1 MRARSFDPRSFD
13 PRSFTLWPGGLV
25 GRVTLVLLASLG
37 LEFAGSTLLYEQT
50 AALVP
55 SAETLDALAGRL
67 ARSERALD
75 AAPSASRAKIAT
87 ALSGGGVTL
96 SWTADPVQANGAVP
110 LPLALLRGQM
120 VRLQP
125 DLQPTAVVLQAG
137 AKGTD
142 GLFRNVTGTLTLPD
156 GSTMLFRAERLLT
169 SGTNLYDLLLST
181 ALFAGGILL
190 ASAMVVRTL
199 AAPLRRLAVVAGA
212 IGHGGPVHVADRQG
226 PREVRQVARALNA
239 MQARITA
246 LVNDRT
252 EALAAVSHDLRTPI
266 ARLRLRV
273 ETLGPSDTVRAME
286 CDLAEME
293 QMIATVLAYLNGERD
308 PEDRRSLDLVSL
320 LETLVDDA
328 TDAGAAASYAG
339 PGRCRISARP
349 LEIKRALG
357 NLIENAIKYGALA
370 RVTLIHAPDLPSG
383 PAVLIRVDD
392 AGPGLPPAE
401 LERVFEPFRRVDT
414 SRNSGLGGIGLG
426 LAIVRRAVERDGG
439 RVVLQNRPEGGVRAE
454 VTLPVD

>member
-1 MRARSFDPRSFD
+1 MRARSFK
-13 PRSFTLWPGGLV
+13 PRSFTLWPSGLV

-67 ARSERALD
+67 SQSERALD
-75 AAPSASRAKIAT
+75 VVPLDIRAAVAT
-87 ALSGGGVTL
+87 ALSGNGVTL
-96 SWTADPVQANGAVP
+96 SWSADPADAGGEAP

-125 DLQPTAVVLQAG
+125 DLQRTAVALQTG
-137 AKGTD
+137 AKGAD

-156 GSTMLFRAERLLT
+156 GSTMRFRAERLLT
-169 SGTNLYDLLLST
+169 STTNLYDLLLST

-199 AAPLRRLAVVAGA
+199 AAPLRRLAVVAGE

-239 MQARITA
+239 MQARIAA
-246 LVNDRT
+246 LVSDRT

-266 ARLRLRV
+266 ARLRLRI
-273 ETLGPSDTVRAME
+273 ETLGASDTVRAME
-286 CDLAEME
+286 ADLAEME

-308 PEDRRSLDLVSL
+308 PEERRPIDLVSL

-328 TDAGAAASYAG
+328 TDAGATASYTG

-357 NLIENAIKYGALA
+357 NLIENAIKYGGLA
-370 RVTLIHAPDLPSG
+370 RVSLGDAPNG
-383 PAVLIRVDD
+383 PGDPTVLIRVDD
-392 AGPGLPPAE
+392 AGPGIPAAE
-401 LERVFEPFRRVDT
+401 LERVFEPFRRIDT
-414 SRNSGLGGIGLG
+414 SRNSGFGGIGLG

-439 RVVLQNRPEGGVRAE
+439 RVVLQNLPGGGVRAE
-454 VTLPVD
+454 VTLPVE

>member
-1 MRARSFDPRSFD
+1 MRPRSFK
-13 PRSFTLWPGGLV
+13 PRSFTRWPGGLV

-50 AALVP
+50 AALLP

-67 ARSERALD
+67 SRSERALD
-75 AAPSASRAKIAT
+75 AVPSDVRVRVAT
-87 ALSGGGVTL
+87 ALSGNGVTL
-96 SWTADPVQANGAVP
+96 NWSADPADAGGAAP
-110 LPLALLRGQM
+110 LSLALLRGQM

-125 DLQPTAVVLQAG
+125 ELQRTAVTLQAG

-142 GLFRNVTGTLTLPD
+142 GLLRNVSGTLTLPD
-156 GSTMLFRAERLLT
+156 GSTMRFRAERLLT
-169 SGTNLYDLLLST
+169 SSTNLYDLLLST

-199 AAPLRRLAVVAGA
+199 AAPLRRLAMVAGE

-246 LVNDRT
+246 LVSDRT

-266 ARLRLRV
+266 ARLRLRI
-273 ETLGPSDTVRAME
+273 ETLGGGDTVRAMDA
-286 CDLAEME
+286 DLVEME
-293 QMIATVLAYLNGERD
+293 QMIAAVLAYLHGERD
-308 PEDRRSLDLVSL
+308 PEERRPIDLVSL

-328 TDAGAAASYAG
+328 TDAGATASYTG
-339 PGRCRISARP
+339 PARCRISARP

-357 NLIENAIKYGALA
+357 NLVENAIKYGGLA
-370 RVTLIHAPDLPSG
+370 RVSLSDAPDLPRG

-392 AGPGLPPAE
+392 AGPGIPPEE
-401 LERVFEPFRRVDT
+401 LERVFEPFRRIDT

-426 LAIVRRAVERDGG
+426 LAIVRRAVGRDGG
-439 RVVLQNRPEGGVRAE
+439 RVVLQNLPEGGVRAE
-454 VTLPVD
+454 VTLPIE

>member
-1 MRARSFDPRSFD
+1 MRARSFK
-13 PRSFTLWPGGLV
+13 PRSFTLWPSGLV

-67 ARSERALD
+67 SQSERALD
-75 AAPSASRAKIAT
+75 AVPLDLRAGVAT
-87 ALSGGGVTL
+87 ALSGNGVTL
-96 SWTADPVQANGAVP
+96 SWSADPADAGGAAP

-125 DLQPTAVVLQAG
+125 DLQRTAVALQAG

-142 GLFRNVTGTLTLPD
+142 GLFRNVTGTLKLPD
-156 GSTMLFRAERLLT
+156 GSTMRFRAERLLT
-169 SGTNLYDLLLST
+169 STTNLYDLLLST

-199 AAPLRRLAVVAGA
+199 AAPLRRLAVVAGE
-212 IGHGGPVHVADRQG
+212 IGHGGPVHVEDRQG

-239 MQARITA
+239 MQARIAA
-246 LVNDRT
+246 LVSDRT

-266 ARLRLRV
+266 ARLRLRI
-273 ETLGPSDTVRAME
+273 ETLGPGDTVRAME
-286 CDLAEME
+286 ADLAEME

-308 PEDRRSLDLVSL
+308 PEERRPIDLVSL

-328 TDAGAAASYAG
+328 TDAGASASYTG

-357 NLIENAIKYGALA
+357 NLIENAIKYGGLA
-370 RVTLIHAPDLPSG
+370 RVSLGDAPNRPSD

-392 AGPGLPPAE
+392 AGPGIPAAE
-401 LERVFEPFRRVDT
+401 LERVFEPFRRIDT

-439 RVVLQNRPEGGVRAE
+439 RVVLQNLPGGGVRAE
-454 VTLPVD
+454 VTLPIE

>member
-1 MRARSFDPRSFD
+1 MMGLRS
-13 PRSFTLWPGGLV
+13 RSFTLWPSGLV

-55 SAETLDALAGRL
+55 TAETLDELAGRL
-67 ARSERALD
+67 VRSERVLSVV
-75 AAPSASRAKIAT
+75 PSETRARMAT
-87 ALSGGGVTL
+87 ALSGDGLTLGWSAVAVAEEGG
-96 SWTADPVQANGAVP
+96 SAP

-120 VRLQP
+120 VRLHP
-125 DLQPTAVVLQAG
+125 ALAPTAVALQAG
-137 AKGTD
+137 AQGTD
-142 GLFRNVTGTLTLPD
+142 GLFRNVAGTLQLED
-156 GSTMLFRAERLLT
+156 GSVMRFRAERLLST
-169 SGTNLYDLLLST
+169 STSLYDLLLST

-212 IGHGGPVHVADRQG
+212 IGRSGPVHVADRQG
-226 PREVRQVARALNA
+226 PREVREVARALNA
-239 MQARITA
+239 MQTRITT
-246 LVNDRT
+246 LVSDRT

-266 ARLRLRV
+266 ARLRLRI
-273 ETLGPSDTVRAME
+273 ETLEASDTVRAMDA
-286 CDLAEME
+286 DLAEME
-293 QMIATVLAYLNGERD
+293 QMIAAVLAYLNGESD
-308 PEDRRSLDLVSL
+308 PERQRPIDLVSL

-328 TDAGAAASYAG
+328 ADAGATVSYAG
-339 PGRCRISARP
+339 PSRCRISARP

-357 NLIENAIKYGALA
+357 NLIENAIKYGGTA
-370 RVTLIHAPDLPSG
+370 RVSLSGAPPLASR

-392 AGPGLPPAE
+392 AGPGIPDAE
-401 LERVFEPFRRVDT
+401 LERVFEPFHRVDT

-439 RVVLQNRPEGGVRAE
+439 RVVLQNLPQGGVRAE
-454 VTLPVD
+454 VTLPVG